1 MTEPY
6 VAEPSAAEA
15 EEATPAAAPT
25 YVQLTQVR
33 VPLRRAA
40 EALTTPD
47 ELGRYPIVVVIKQGG
62 RFSVEV
68 LLAAAAVAVG
78 AVLLPLGPVL
88 TAAGLVAAMALLIGA
103 SSRAVLVPIPEGTKG
118 ILTQAGRVFRVADAG
133 IQRVPPTVLVSH
145 VVSTRDVPFS
155 AVARS
160 VATADDVRVD
170 VQLLVTFRIDD
181 PAKFVFQTTA
191 PDFDAVCQGASQ
203 TAIRLAVRVVES
215 ERVLDL
221 ASKESDELRSSIG
234 DPLAAYGIV
243 VTRVLIVRVDPPP
256 DFLAIR
262 ESRRLAVLQTA
273 EQKERFGLDSRIQS
287 DRQALAKEEA
297 RARLGRELEEAEL
310 EAQVKRREEELEA
323 EREAFRLARLQER
336 LAAYP
341 AAAQWDWASEKLEVA
356 RALAGNSRAMIQLGG
371 NEDLADVIVKRA
383 VLDETSAATGDGA

>member
-1 MTEPY
+1 MTEQSVPESGG
-6 VAEPSAAEA
+6 AAAEDLVPV
-15 EEATPAAAPT
+15 ATPT
-25 YVQLTQVR
+25 YIQLTQVR

-62 RFSVEV
+62 RFSIEV
-68 LLAAAAVAVG
+68 LLAAGAVAAVAV
-78 AVLLPLGPVL
+78 ALPVGPIL
-88 TAAGLVAAMALLIGA
+88 TIAGLVAAVALVVGG

-203 TAIRLAVRVVES
+203 TAIRLAARGVES
-215 ERVLDL
+215 DKVLDL
-221 ASKESDELRSSIG
+221 ASKESDGLRASIG
-234 DPLAAYGIV
+234 EPLAAYGIE
-243 VTRVLIVRVDPPP
+243 VTRVLIVRIDPPA

-273 EQKERFGLDSRIQS
+273 EQKERYGLDSRIQR

-297 RARLGRELEEAEL
+297 RARLARELEEAEL

-336 LAAYP
+336 LAASP

-383 VLDETSAATGDGA
+383 VLDETSVVAGDGA

>member
-6 VAEPSAAEA
+6 VAEPSGAEA
-15 EEATPAAAPT
+15 EEAIPAAAPT

-62 RFSVEV
+62 RFSIEV

-88 TAAGLVAAMALLIGA
+88 TAAGLVAAVALLIGA
-103 SSRAVLVPIPEGTKG
+103 SSRAVLVPVPEGTKG

-203 TAIRLAVRVVES
+203 TAIRLAVRGVES
-215 ERVLDL
+215 DKVLDL
-221 ASKESDELRSSIG
+221 ASKESDELRASIG

-243 VTRVLIVRVDPPP
+243 VTRVLIVRVDPPA

-273 EQKERFGLDSRIQS
+273 EQKERYGLDSRIQS

-297 RARLGRELEEAEL
+297 RARLARELEETEL

>member
-6 VAEPSAAEA
+6 AAEPSGTEA
-15 EEATPAAAPT
+15 EEATPVAAPT
-25 YVQLTQVR
+25 YVQLTQAR

-40 EALTTPD
+40 EALSTPD
-47 ELGRYPIVVVIKQGG
+47 ELGRYPIVVVVKQGG
-62 RFSVEV
+62 RFQLE
-68 LLAAAAVAVG
+68 LLLVAGAAAAAV
-78 AVLLPLGPVL
+78 VLLPLGPIL
-88 TAAGLVAAMALLIGA
+88 TIGGLVAALALLVGG

-118 ILTQAGRVFRVADAG
+118 ILTQAGRVLRVADAG

-170 VQLLVTFRIDD
+170 IQLLVTFRIED
-181 PAKFVFQTTA
+181 PARFVFETTA

-203 TAIRLAVRVVES
+203 TAIRLAVRGIES
-215 ERVLDL
+215 DRILDL
-221 ASKESDELRSSIG
+221 AAKGSDELRASIG
-234 DPLAAYGIV
+234 EPLAAYGID
-243 VTRVLIVRVDPPP
+243 VTRVLIVRIDPPA

-273 EQKERFGLDSRIQS
+273 EQKERYGLDSRIQS

-297 RARLGRELEEAEL
+297 RARLARALEETEL
-310 EAQVKRREEELEA
+310 EAQVKRREAELEA
-323 EREAFRLARLQER
+323 ERESFRLARLQER

-341 AAAQWDWASEKLEVA
+341 AAARWDWASEKLEVA

-371 NEDLADVIVKRA
+371 NDDLADVIVKRA
-383 VLDETSAATGDGA
+383 VLDETSAVAGDGA